1 MRIIISILL
10 AFLLSHLSPVAS
22 APTELNKRGAPT
34 SAYFLDATKGGDN
47 NKGSYGNFHSYN
59 KGSDPIRG
67 VNLGGWLLLEPW
79 LNTDLFS
86 KTYFSD
92 GNIPGD
98 EFNFCATLGYLKCG
112 SLLETHY
119 SSFITESDFK
129 EIASYGL
136 NAVRIPIGHWAFILE
151 GTDKYYKGSQEK
163 YLQKS
168 LTWAKKYGLKVWI
181 DLHGVPGSQNGYDSS
196 GHKDTHD
203 WAGYNN
209 MDDTKKILRYIFNK
223 YGGTTYKDTVIGIEL
238 VNEPLVGDNGVTQDT
253 LSDFYQ
259 GAITEI
265 RNTVKSKQNIVLH
278 DGYQS
283 QGAWTGKSYNSG
295 SNLIYDTHLYMLYND
310 YYKSLDYEGKIKQVC
325 SWGNEISGLNYKEV
339 VGEFTAAFDA
349 NSNSVYTKK
358 ISEWS
363 NSDKKKISRFVQA
376 EFNAFEKNYGWFF
389 WNWKMGDSD
398 QWDFQVL
405 VKNGVIPN
413 PVSKR
418 TYNDCK

>member
-1 MRIIISILL
+1 M
-10 AFLLSHLSPVAS
+10 
-22 APTELNKRGAPT
+22 
-34 SAYFLDATKGGDN
+34 
-47 NKGSYGNFHSYN
+47 
-59 KGSDPIRG
+59 
-67 VNLGGWLLLEPW
+67 
-79 LNTDLFS
+79 
-86 KTYFSD
+86 
-92 GNIPGD
+92 
-98 EFNFCATLGYLKCG
+98 
-112 SLLETHY
+112 
-119 SSFITESDFK
+119 
-129 EIASYGL
+129 
-136 NAVRIPIGHWAFILE
+136 
-151 GTDKYYKGSQEK
+151 
-163 YLQKS
+163 
-168 LTWAKKYGLKVWI
+168 KVWI